1 MRLRH
6 VPAVLTAAALVA
18 LTLPT
23 LAAADPVGPVPLP
36 GPTIRAGVGVADA
49 TWNVGAA
56 AGQYASENTSL
67 AENVAGDA
75 EVDPYQHSHIKEKSY
90 GVHSRLSVRAI
101 VVEGLDGRRV
111 ALLKSD
117 NYLAQDLLIRRA
129 GQLLSAAGSK
139 VGYAD
144 ILHSASHNH
153 SSPYYSTTSPGVF
166 VFQDVFDQRM
176 FEYQARA
183 IRDAVLAAEADL
195 QPARMAATTV
205 PFSAMKANVVGPAT
219 ADDGSPAGYPREYG
233 DTGLVVMRFDTIP
246 GAPKKAK
253 KDKDRPGKGNNAD
266 KPGKGPKDQ
275 AAQTSEPIAVWIN
288 FGEHPESL
296 DGYGLTTGD
305 YLAPLERFVE
315 REVGAPLVFSQGDV
329 GSAEGPYERADTFT
343 TLPDGTLRAFAHAGY
358 AQMERGARLMADAVA
373 AGFAQAATPA
383 AQVPWSSSFPVKLA
397 TAWVPGPLS
406 HPVPTVGNC
415 RTAPTVSGNPG
426 AGVAP
431 DCERPGNPVTAN
443 LEVHGLPVPEQYG
456 NPGYPAVE
464 ENTRLKL
471 QVARFG
477 EVLLAS
483 CACEPQVDLI
493 LNLESRANAVS
504 GDIVDGYDGST
515 SCTPVGAAY
524 SCLGRTVTKAAYD
537 RMRAQVHNDAKGWDA
552 PANAATA
559 ENEPVDPAQIKGNFT
574 KEELPPALGYALP
587 VGLGHT
593 GDYNG
598 YTVSYREYMNR
609 DSYRKALTAYGP
621 HTADY
626 MVTRLVRLAGALKG
640 GPALAAEV
648 NDLAAQADEA
658 RQEAQAR
665 ALGTASGPAY
675 DGYRASLPADVGPV
689 AAVKEPVDLER
700 FGAATFT
707 WRGGSNAVDNPDVRV
722 ERQVD
727 GSWEP
732 FADMTGEVQTQVA
745 FPHGVEGVATTATGR
760 QEWLWTAGFEAY
772 DGFPAR
778 LGSTPTGTYRFVVAG
793 VSRVTGSD
801 QPYALTSAP
810 FAVSPWTGVQVVDG
824 QLDPSGDVS
833 FRVPDS
839 RYPTS
844 YASAFRTI
852 KDDGAIA
859 AGRSAICRT
868 CSFRPWAQTAAA
880 ASAVVTVTRASGETE
895 RVDAVLVNGRWTAPT
910 HLAPG
915 DSAVVA
921 AGDARDAYGETNGT
935 ALRLR

>member
-6 VPAVLTAAALVA
+6 LPAILSTAALVA
-18 LTLPT
+18 LPLPS
-23 LAAADPVGPVPLP
+23 LAAASPAVPAVA
-36 GPTIRAGVGVADA
+36 GPTIRAGVGIADA

-56 AGQYASENTSL
+56 AGQYAPENTSL

-101 VVEGLDGRRV
+101 VVEALDGHRV

-117 NYLAQDLLIRRA
+117 NYLAQDLLVRRA
-129 GQLLSAAGSK
+129 AQLLSTAGSK
-139 VGYAD
+139 VAYGD
-144 ILHSASHNH
+144 ILYSASHNH

-183 IRDAVLAAEADL
+183 VRDAILSAEADL

-219 ADDGSPAGYPREYG
+219 ADDGTPAGYPREYG
-233 DTGLVVMRFDTIP
+233 DTGLVVMRFDALRTS
-246 GAPKKAK
+246 G
-253 KDKDRPGKGNNAD
+253 RSGNKHGD
-266 KPGKGPKDQ
+266 
-275 AAQTSEPIAVWIN
+275 PIAVWTN

-305 YLAPLERFVE
+305 YLAPLQRFVE
-315 REVGAPLVFSQGDV
+315 RDLGAPLVFSQGDV
-329 GSAEGPYERADTFT
+329 GSAEGPYERPDTFT

-358 AQMERGARLMADAVA
+358 AQMERGARLMADAVVKGFTK
-373 AGFAQAATPA
+373 AGTPG
-383 AQVPWSSSFPVKLA
+383 AQVPWSSSFPVKLV
-397 TAWVPGPLS
+397 TTWVPGPLS

-443 LEVHGLPVPEQYG
+443 LEVHGMAVPEQYG

-493 LNLESRANAVS
+493 KNLESRTNDVV
-504 GDIVDGYDGST
+504 GDIDDGYDWSA
-515 SCTPVGAAY
+515 SCVPTGAAY
-524 SCLGRTVTKAAYD
+524 RCLGKPVTKAAYD
-537 RMRAQVHNDAKGWDA
+537 RMRAQVHNDAKGWDD
-552 PANAATA
+552 PANAAYA
-559 ENEPVDPAQIKGNFT
+559 ENEAADPAAIKGNFT
-574 KEELPPALGYALP
+574 KTELPRALGYALP
-587 VGLGHT
+587 VGLGHS

-626 MVTRLVRLAGALKG
+626 MVTRLVRMAGALKG
-640 GPALAAEV
+640 GPALAAEL
-648 NDLAAQADEA
+648 NDPAAQADEA
-658 RQEAQAR
+658 RQESIAR
-665 ALGTASGPAY
+665 AIGAASGPAY
-675 DGYRASLPADVGPV
+675 DAYRASLPADVGPV
-689 AAVKEPVDLER
+689 AAVKQPVGLER

-707 WRGGSNAVDNPDVRV
+707 WRGGSNAVDNPVVRV
-722 ERQVD
+722 ERQVH
-727 GSWEP
+727 GAWRP
-732 FADMTGEVQTQVA
+732 YADMTGEVQTQVA

-778 LGSTPTGTYRFVVAG
+778 LGSTPTGTYRFVVNG
-793 VSRVTGSD
+793 VSRVTGAD
-801 QPYALTSAP
+801 TTYTLTSAP
-810 FAVSPWTGVQVVDG
+810 FVVRPWTGVQVVDG
-824 QLDPSGDVS
+824 QVDRNGDVS
-833 FRVPDS
+833 FRIPAS
-839 RYPTS
+839 RYPAS
-844 YASAFRTI
+844 YASVFRTI

-859 AGRSAICRT
+859 AGKSAICRT
-868 CSFRPWAQTAAA
+868 CSFRPWARTARA
-880 ASAVVTVTRASGETE
+880 ASATVTVTRANGSTTQ
-895 RVDAVLVNGRWTAPT
+895 VSAQLVGGRWAAATR
-910 HLAPG
+910 LRSG
-915 DSAVVA
+915 DRATVA
-921 AGDARDAYGETNGT
+921 AGAVHDAHGETNGT
-935 ALRLR
+935 ALHLR